1 MLPVV
6 TYVSAEIQERI
17 DRWDH
22 LSWHVATYGQTPST
36 RHAMRWLWDDHTRSI
51 LVFAD
56 IKIRESQSCMA
67 RILMPSGIWLQT
79 RSVGTM
85 EADFKVIENN
95 MGLRRGTLLKLDYKY
110 RTPFRVRLP
119 HVRNDLRP
127 GTVPSQWVRH
137 LKHERGFD
145 YKAYYAE
152 MRKEVP
158 GFVMHEMMQKISEE
172 RFAAHQE
179 QNRFDWRKAYS
190 HVVGQ
195 IERAFEH
202 EVRDM
207 DATCVDNM
215 RVAKVGNRQHFHHYT
230 KQKKRGCC
238 GSHDFLVTLSDG
250 QYHLGFNYGH

>member
-6 TYVSAEIQERI
+6 TYVSAELQERI

-22 LSWHVATYGQTPST
+22 LSWHIAHYGQTPST
-36 RHAMRWLWDDHTRSI
+36 HHTMRWLWDEHTRNI

-56 IKIRESQSCMA
+56 VKTHEPQNCMA

-79 RSVGTM
+79 RSVGM
-85 EADFKVIENN
+85 PEADFKVIENN
-95 MGLRRGTLLKLDYKY
+95 MGLKRGTLLKLDYKH
-110 RTPFRVRLP
+110 RTPFRINVMHSR
-119 HVRNDLRP
+119 HELRP
-127 GTVPSQWVRH
+127 GKVLSQWVRH

-172 RFAAHQE
+172 RFAVHQE
-179 QNRFDWRKAYS
+179 QNRLDWRRTYA
-190 HVVGQ
+190 HVLGQ

-202 EVRDM
+202 EISDM
-207 DATCVDNM
+207 GATCVDNM
-215 RVAKVGNRQHFHHYT
+215 RVARVGDRQHHHRYMR
-230 KQKKRGCC
+230 QKKHGCC
-238 GSHDFLVTLSDG
+238 GSHDFIVTLSDG